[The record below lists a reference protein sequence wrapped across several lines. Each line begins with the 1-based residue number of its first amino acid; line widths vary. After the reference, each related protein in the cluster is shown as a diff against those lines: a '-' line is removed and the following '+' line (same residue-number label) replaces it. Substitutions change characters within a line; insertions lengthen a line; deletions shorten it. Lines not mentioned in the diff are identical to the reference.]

1 MEPTFNF
8 GNLGASPLA
17 LNLASLGGV
26 GGLSMGSAYS
36 GAAPSAGFS
45 MGAPAPALRTG
56 AVTNPGMTYGAI
68 GGGSL
73 RAGAANPRRG
83 GGEAPA
89 GAGAGGGGFFKG
101 IGGLEGIATI
111 ADGLASLGQL
121 YGAFQGV
128 KLAKEQLG
136 LQREAY
142 QTNLANQRQSYNT
155 ALEDRINTRHVMEG
169 RGSAETEAY
178 LAKNRL

>member
-68 GGGSL
+68 GGG
-73 RAGAANPRRG
+73 
-83 GGEAPA
+83 EAPA
-89 GAGAGGGGFFKG
+89 GASAGGGGFFKG

-142 QTNLANQRQSYNT
+142 QTNLTNQRQSYNT